1 MLCGVLL
8 AGHASAI
15 AMEVWTTFDQP
26 YQQVYVLG
34 VLDAWMN
41 LEQTH
46 IEGREDRR
54 GSQSERPTLGDYA
67 ERELHLDPVD
77 LHPDGHDCGELRG
90 TAPARTEG
98 GWDGFSRLGGDERGM
113 Q

>member
-1 MLCGVLL
+1 MMLCGVLL

-15 AMEVWTTFDQP
+15 TLEVWTTFDQP

-41 LEQTH
+41 LEQTR

-54 GSQSERPTLGDYA
+54 GSQSERSTLGDYA
-67 ERELHLDPVD
+67 DRELHLEPVD
-77 LHPDGHDCGELRG
+77 LHPDGHDCGALRG
-90 TAPARTEG
+90 AAPARTAAG
-98 GWDGFSRLGGDERGM
+98 LDGLSRLGRRE
-113 Q
+113 